1 MKIYTLRTT
10 IGREK
15 IVIDEISNK
24 IKLEGFEIKALL
36 HPERLKGYI
45 MIEGEEGDI
54 REAIRDIRYAKG
66 LISKEVDIDKIKQFL
81 ESKENKVEL
90 HRGDIIEIIGGPFRG
105 ERGKITRVDKNEVT
119 AELLEAAVS
128 IPITLTN
135 DSIRLLEKFEETKKE
150 GEEKDAGK

>member
-15 IVIDEISNK
+15 IVIDEIDNK
-24 IKLEGFEIKALL
+24 VKLENLNIKALL
-36 HPERLKGYI
+36 HPERLKGYV

-66 LISKEVDIDKIKQFL
+66 LIGKEVTIDKIKQFL
-81 ESKENKVEL
+81 ESKVKKIEL
-90 HRGDIIEIIGGPFRG
+90 HKGDIIEIIGGPFKG

-150 GEEKDAGK
+150 GGEKDVRE